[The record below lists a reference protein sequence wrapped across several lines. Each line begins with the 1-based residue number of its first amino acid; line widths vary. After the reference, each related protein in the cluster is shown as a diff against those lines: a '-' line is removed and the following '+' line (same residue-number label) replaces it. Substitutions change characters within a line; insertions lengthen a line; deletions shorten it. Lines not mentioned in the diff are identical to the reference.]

1 MTSRTTSR
9 ASRVALVRPFQVGR
23 ESEMAL
29 GVGIIGCG
37 TISGIYMHNMS
48 LFPGLKLIAC
58 TDVRDEA
65 ARSAAAKYSISAR
78 GIDALLASSDIDVVV
93 NLTVPAAHFAV
104 SQAALGAGKHV
115 FSEKP
120 LCTEP
125 EHGRALLGEA
135 EGRRLKLGCAPDTF
149 LGAGGRLA
157 RELIDS
163 GKIGRI
169 LSGTC
174 FLMSHGLDHWHPDP
188 EFLFKPGGGP
198 ILDMAPYYLAALV
211 NLIGPVASVQART
224 STAFAERIVTAGG
237 PRNGHAIK
245 VETPTTVMALVR
257 FASGA
262 DIVFAMSW
270 DVWRHGHSPIE
281 LYGTE
286 GSLRVP
292 DPNFFGGAVEYTERG
307 GDWISIDSSGRLF
320 GRPNWR
326 SPTWPATMPDRANYR
341 CLGVAELAGAISQG
355 APHRSSG
362 ALASHVLDAMHA
374 ILRAGEQGGEV
385 EVKSRVERPA
395 AFTDF
400 DATGLIRV

>member
-1 MTSRTTSR
+1 
-9 ASRVALVRPFQVGR
+9 
-23 ESEMAL
+23 MAL

-37 TISGIYMHNMS
+37 TISGIYMQNMS
-48 LFPGLKLIAC
+48 RFPRLKLVAC
-58 TDVRDEA
+58 TDIREEA
-65 ARSAAAKYSISAR
+65 ARSAAAKYSISAQ
-78 GIDALLASSDIDVVV
+78 GIDGLLASPDIDVVV

-104 SQAALGAGKHV
+104 SSAALSAGKHV

-125 EHGRALLGEA
+125 EHGRELVAEA

-163 GKIGRI
+163 GKIGRV

-174 FLMSHGLDHWHPDP
+174 FLMSHGMEHWHPDP

-224 STAFAERIVTAGG
+224 STAFVERIVTAEG
-237 PRNGHAIK
+237 PRKGHAIK

-270 DVWRHGHSPIE
+270 EVWKHGHSPIE

-292 DPNFFGGAVEYTERG
+292 DPNFFGGIVEYTERG
-307 GDWISIDSSGRLF
+307 GDWIGIDSSGRPF

-326 SPTWPATMPDRANYR
+326 SPVWPSTAPDRANYR
-341 CLGVAELAGAISQG
+341 CLGVAELASAISHG

-362 ALASHVLDAMHA
+362 ALASHVLDAMRA

-385 EVKSRVERPA
+385 QVKSRVERPA
-395 AFTDF
+395 VFTDF
-400 DATGLIRV
+400 DAAALMRV

>member
-1 MTSRTTSR
+1 
-9 ASRVALVRPFQVGR
+9 
-23 ESEMAL
+23 MAL

-37 TISGIYMHNMS
+37 TISGIYMQNMS
-48 LFPGLKLIAC
+48 RFPRLKLVAC
-58 TDVRDEA
+58 TDLREEA
-65 ARSAAAKYSISAR
+65 ARSAAAKYGISAR
-78 GIDALLASSDIDVVV
+78 GIDGLLASSDIDVVV

-104 SQAALGAGKHV
+104 SRAALNAGKHV

-120 LCTEP
+120 LCVEP
-125 EHGRALLGEA
+125 EHGRTLVAEA

-149 LGAGGRLA
+149 LGAAGRLA

-163 GKIGRI
+163 GKIGRV

-174 FLMSHGLDHWHPDP
+174 FLLSHGMEHWHPDP
-188 EFLFKPGGGP
+188 EFFFKPGGGP

-224 STAFAERIVTAGG
+224 STAFAERIVTADG
-237 PRNGHAIK
+237 PCKGHAIK
-245 VETPTTVMALVR
+245 VETPTTAMALVR

-270 DVWRHGHSPIE
+270 DVWKHGHSPIE

-292 DPNFFGGAVEYTERG
+292 DPNFFGGVVEYTERG
-307 GDWISIDSSGRLF
+307 GDWISVDSSGRPF

-326 SPTWPATMPDRANYR
+326 SPAWPASIPDRANYR
-341 CLGVAELAGAISQG
+341 CLGVAELASAISHG

-362 ALASHVLDAMHA
+362 ALASHVLDTMHA
-374 ILRAGEQGGEV
+374 ILRAGEQGEEV
-385 EVKSRVERPA
+385 QVKSPVERPA
-395 AFTDF
+395 VFTDF
-400 DATGLIRV
+400 DATALTRV

>member
-1 MTSRTTSR
+1 
-9 ASRVALVRPFQVGR
+9 
-23 ESEMAL
+23 MAL

-37 TISGIYMHNMS
+37 TICGIYMQNMS
-48 LFPGLKLIAC
+48 RFPGLKLVAC
-58 TDVRDEA
+58 ADIREEA
-65 ARSAAAKYSISAR
+65 ARSAAAKYGISAR
-78 GIDALLASSDIDVVV
+78 GIDGLLASSDIDVVV
-93 NLTVPAAHFAV
+93 NLTVPVAHFAV
-104 SQAALGAGKHV
+104 SQAALSAGKHV

-120 LCTEP
+120 LCTEA
-125 EHGRALLGEA
+125 EHGHALVTEA
-135 EGRRLKLGCAPDTF
+135 EGRSLKLGCAPDTF

-163 GKIGRI
+163 ESIGRV

-174 FLMSHGLDHWHPDP
+174 FLMSHGMEHWHPDP
-188 EFLFKPGGGP
+188 EFFFKPGGGP

-224 STAFAERIVTAGG
+224 STAFAERIITADG
-237 PRNGHAIK
+237 PRKGHAIK
-245 VETPTTVMALVR
+245 VETPTTAMALVR

-270 DVWRHGHSPIE
+270 DVWKHGHLPIE

-292 DPNFFGGAVEYTERG
+292 DPNFFGGVVEYSERG
-307 GDWISIDSSGRLF
+307 GDWISIDSSGRPF
-320 GRPNWR
+320 GKPNWR
-326 SPTWPATMPDRANYR
+326 SPAWPATMPDRANYR
-341 CLGVAELAGAISQG
+341 CLGVAELAGAISRS

-385 EVKSRVERPA
+385 QVKSCVERPA
-395 AFTDF
+395 TFTDF
-400 DATGLIRV
+400 DAAALTGV